1 MKHVILIMMS
11 LICFSWSLKAQQG
24 ADSSAR
30 VENKRVLVAY
40 FSCTGTTERV
50 ADTIAKAIGG
60 KLYRIT
66 PAKPYTAADLDWNDK
81 KSRSSVEMGKDDSR
95 PELGGE
101 PIEVKDYDV
110 IFLGYPIWWNL
121 CPCLV
126 NTFIEKYGFAGK
138 TVIPFATS
146 GGSSITNSVKDLMR
160 RYPKVTWKEG
170 RLLNGGR
177 GQAAEW
183 AKQVIEK

>member
-1 MKHVILIMMS
+1 MDI
-11 LICFSWSLKAQQG
+11 ICFSWSLKVRQQE
-24 ADSSAR
+24 ADTNAR
-30 VENKRVLVAY
+30 AGKKKVLVVY
-40 FSCTGTTERV
+40 FSCTGTTENV
-50 ADTIAKAIGG
+50 ADSIAKAIDGD
-60 KLYRIT
+60 LYRIT
-66 PAKPYTAADLDWNDK
+66 PAKPYTAADLDWNDR
-81 KSRSSVEMGKDDSR
+81 KSRSSVEMNTENAR
-95 PELGGE
+95 PKLGGE
-101 PIEVKDYDV
+101 PVNLEEYDV

-121 CPCLV
+121 CPRLV

>member
-1 MKHVILIMMS
+1 MKHVIFIMMS
-11 LICFSWSLKAQQG
+11 LICFSWSLKAQQS
-24 ADSSAR
+24 ADSSAW

-121 CPCLV
+121 CPRLV
-126 NTFIEKYGFAGK
+126 NTFDETLPEGDVEGGKVVEWWPRTGGRMGK
-138 TVIPFATS
+138 TGHREVNDARAGMEPF
-146 GGSSITNSVKDLMR
+146 
-160 RYPKVTWKEG
+160 PE
-170 RLLNGGR
+170 
-177 GQAAEW
+177 
-183 AKQVIEK
+183 

>member
-1 MKHVILIMMS
+1 MIVRADIQIIFFHKFHNIRIRGFHLGNKDLVLHLTMDWEGDGCDYYNIMKD
-11 LICFSWSLKAQQG
+11 G
-24 ADSSAR
+24 D
-30 VENKRVLVAY
+30 
-40 FSCTGTTERV
+40 
-50 ADTIAKAIGG
+50 
-60 KLYRIT
+60 LYRIT

-121 CPCLV
+121 CPRLV